1 MNVKKVIAVSSKAH
15 PLHRFIEKLC
25 KVLSEELKVPFEI
38 KFEDY
43 VFLTQHGAKD
53 EYGFTFLPQVFVE
66 YEDGKV
72 ELVLSEVPLNEKLK
86 PDLEKAKEEILA
98 KVKKYRE

>member
-1 MNVKKVIAVSSKAH
+1 MSVRKVIAVSSKTH

-25 KVLSEELKVPFEI
+25 KALSEELKVPYEI
-38 KFEDY
+38 RLEDY
-43 VFLTQHGAKD
+43 VFLTQYGAKD

-72 ELVLSEVPLNEKLK
+72 ELVLSEVPLNERLK

-98 KVKKYRE
+98 KIKK

>member
-1 MNVKKVIAVSSKAH
+1 MSVRKVIVVSSKTH

-25 KVLSEELKVPFEI
+25 EAVSEELKVPYEI
-38 KFEDY
+38 KLEDY
-43 VFLTQHGAKD
+43 VFLTQYGAKD

-72 ELVLSEVPLNEKLK
+72 ELVLSEVPLNERLK

-98 KVKKYRE
+98 KIKK